1 MNLPGRGVSVT
12 PFPHLAVTL
21 LSLRQA
27 RQNTHPIKEGKGKTM
42 SGAGHI
48 DLSNKKVALLI
59 AVLAAALAFS
69 ETLGKSAQTAGLS
82 HHIEASNLWSFF
94 QAKTIRATTLRTAA
108 EALEVDLEHE
118 RNARAKEA
126 LEKRLAEWRRTAAR
140 YESEPDTQEG
150 RKELGARAKATE
162 AKRDLS
168 LAAYHHYEMSSA
180 ALQLAIVLATANI
193 ITGVAFLLWGSMGL
207 GVVGVA
213 FVLIGLFAPISV
225 HLF

>member
-1 MNLPGRGVSVT
+1 
-12 PFPHLAVTL
+12 LAVTL
-21 LSLRQA
+21 FSLRQT
-27 RQNTHPIKEGKGKTM
+27 RHNTHSFKEGRGKTM

-48 DLSNKKVALLI
+48 DTSNKKVALLI

-82 HHIEASNLWSFF
+82 HHIEASNLWAFF
-94 QAKTIRATTLRTAA
+94 QAKTIRMTTLRTAA
-108 EALEVDLEHE
+108 EALEVDLAHE

-126 LEKRLAEWRRTAAR
+126 LEKRLAEWRKTAAR

-150 RKELGARAKATE
+150 RKELAARAKATE
-162 AKRDLS
+162 AKRDRL
-168 LAAYHHYEMSSA
+168 LAAYHQYEMSSA

-213 FVLIGLFAPISV
+213 FTLIGLFAPTSV

>member
-1 MNLPGRGVSVT
+1 MAL
-12 PFPHLAVTL
+12 F
-21 LSLRQA
+21 SLR
-27 RQNTHPIKEGKGKTM
+27 RSRHNTRPFKEGRGKTM

-48 DLSNKKVALLI
+48 DPSNKKVALLI

-69 ETLGKSAQTAGLS
+69 ETLGTSAQTAGLS
-82 HHIEASNLWSFF
+82 HHIEASNLWAFF

-108 EALEVDLEHE
+108 EALEVDLAHE

-126 LEKRLAEWRRTAAR
+126 LEKRLAEWRKTAAR

-150 RKELGARAKATE
+150 RKELAARARATE
-162 AKRDLS
+162 RKRDLS

-213 FVLIGLFAPISV
+213 FVLIGLFAPTSV